1 LSTTPLLF
9 NPFYP
14 VLALTVDERG
24 SFSYPLSS
32 CLLFS
37 GILGLAAGLTMRRIE
52 RFGEQV

>member
-24 SFSYPLSS
+24 SSSYPLSS